1 MNKRYIDIKGI
12 ITVYIYFRI
21 FFLFIKNNK
30 IIKMHIQLAEY
41 YFSIIISIC
50 FEEEN
55 SKLNCLFLSLFFFG

>member
-30 IIKMHIQLAEY
+30 IIKNAH
-41 YFSIIISIC
+41 STS
-50 FEEEN
+50 
-55 SKLNCLFLSLFFFG
+55 